1 MSVLAFTH
9 YDVYVMPRLAG
20 KYYGIIYNYV
30 LIAVSVYLGMLLPG
44 KFQLQSHLHKNLSLR
59 VGRKKPADLGLD
71 TDLLTGL
78 VNKTVTKVVN
88 QRQVTKTMPVTQIPV
103 RDSQVIILST
113 NTVTETAGFKVS
125 LGEVEV
131 LIIIQSKVTM
141 RVHLLRGGSGRVNIM
156 VLTVVKIMAFTMVL
170 VMTMLPHLSPTITTY
185 LN

>member
-103 RDSQVIILST
+103 RDSQVIILLTS
-113 NTVTETAGFKVS
+113 TVTGTGFKVS
-125 LGEVEV
+125 LGKVEV
-131 LIIIQSKVTM
+131 LIITQSKVTM